1 MTIPILTAELTAQNL
16 YIGKALTRISIERD
30 LTWPNMW
37 RVRQANGAG
46 RHRGSDAPLETNDFL
61 SDITNLTRAKDAAI
75 AMARPKGLGGGEIV
89 RWHRRERRAGG
100 ASMRWNRRAA

>member
-1 MTIPILTAELTAQNL
+1 MTTTIRTAELTAQNL
-16 YIGKALTRISIERD
+16 YIGKQITGISIERD
-30 LTWPNMW
+30 TVWPHMW
-37 RVRQANGAG
+37 RVRNG
-46 RHRGSDAPLETNDFL
+46 RDL

-75 AMARPKGLGGGEIV
+75 AWARPKGLGGGEIV